1 MNNKKFKIKNCKG
14 GYTLIEL
21 LFYIALFA
29 VLSLVVINSMIVM
42 TKSFK
47 ETNMQASLMKG
58 GDIMERMSRE
68 VRRATGINS
77 ISASS
82 LILNT
87 KDSGDVPSTMQ
98 FLLSSGNLQLLANA
112 AFIGNLNTS
121 NVIITTLSFAQITT
135 NKGTAVKISLTIQSN
150 TDTSR
155 FETFYNTVVL
165 RGDY

>member
-47 ETNMQASLMKG
+47 ETTIQASLMKG